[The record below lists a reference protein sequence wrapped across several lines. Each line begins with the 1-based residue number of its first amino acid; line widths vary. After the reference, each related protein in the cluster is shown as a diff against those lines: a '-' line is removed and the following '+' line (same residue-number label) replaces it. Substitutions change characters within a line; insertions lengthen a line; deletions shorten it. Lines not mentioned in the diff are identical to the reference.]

1 MSKIKSIIAAF
12 AVMLPFLFTSCDK
25 DVKVSGVQITPEE
38 VTLGTGETQKLT
50 VTSSLPTPLILH
62 IHWSQVILRSQ
73 PFRMML

>member
-38 VTLGTGETQKLT
+38 VTLGTGETQKLGSG
-50 VTSSLPTPLILH
+50 VK
-62 IHWSQVILRSQ
+62 VCV
-73 PFRMML
+73 

>member
-50 VTSSLPTPLILH
+50 VTVEPSDA
-62 IHWSQVILRSQ
+62 
-73 PFRMML
+73 

>member
-38 VTLGTGETQKLT
+38 VGSPAK
-50 VTSSLPTPLILH
+50 
-62 IHWSQVILRSQ
+62 
-73 PFRMML
+73 FRV